1 MTGEDSDVFLTV
13 LVPVHNEVAN
23 LAPLY
28 AALVESI
35 SLLGLH
41 FELLFVDD
49 GSSDGSAALVRELT
63 ATDERVLLLQH
74 DRCRGKA
81 AALATGLQRV
91 NGELLIIIDADLQ
104 YDPRDLAVLVEGLQ
118 SGHDV
123 VSGARAM
130 RLDSRG
136 RRIGSRVHN
145 AVVNLLAGTRFEDHF
160 SGLKGV
166 RVASLRE
173 LDLECGRLRVL
184 LAVAALSGLSVCE
197 VPVRHHERSRGS
209 SRYGWRALSVLVGSD
224 LRALLPLVGPLRWFG
239 SADGA
244 SPR

>member
-74 DRCRGKA
+74 DRCR
-81 AALATGLQRV
+81 
-91 NGELLIIIDADLQ
+91 
-104 YDPRDLAVLVEGLQ
+104 
-118 SGHDV
+118 
-123 VSGARAM
+123 
-130 RLDSRG
+130 
-136 RRIGSRVHN
+136 
-145 AVVNLLAGTRFEDHF
+145 
-160 SGLKGV
+160 
-166 RVASLRE
+166 
-173 LDLECGRLRVL
+173 
-184 LAVAALSGLSVCE
+184 
-197 VPVRHHERSRGS
+197 
-209 SRYGWRALSVLVGSD
+209 
-224 LRALLPLVGPLRWFG
+224 
-239 SADGA
+239 
-244 SPR
+244 